1 MPTAFTTEQQEEIR
15 ETLFHAG
22 IRLSK
27 EVGVQRMTVSK
38 LAAAA
43 EIAKGSFYSFFESK
57 GAFILALCEYAGKKT
72 QVMFQKHLRG
82 RNQMTTHEFMDFL
95 R

>member
-27 EVGVQRMTVSK
+27 KVGVQRMTVSK
-38 LAAAA
+38 LVAAAG
-43 EIAKGSFYSFFESK
+43 IAKGSFYSF
-57 GAFILALCEYAGKKT
+57 LN
-72 QVMFQKHLRG
+72 QRKHLYWHFANMPVKRH
-82 RNQMTTHEFMDFL
+82 R
-95 R
+95 